1 VQPGR
6 LAVKDGGL
14 WTRWREFESLPGYQ
28 SFSLMGKS
36 YSRLINSL
44 LFVGDTTKRV
54 MGNQLLPRKYET
66 KVTLR
71 DGRTA
76 LLRPIKPEDE
86 PMWQEMFQSFSEESI
101 RYRFF
106 QVIKATPQMRRRYCN
121 IDYNKEIAIVAELN
135 EEGKKRILG
144 VFRLILEPNLKTG
157 EIAFII
163 TDQWQ
168 NLGLGSAMMHHMIKI
183 CKEKQLESIYGI
195 LLKNNIKGV
204 KFMKNMG
211 FTIQQLDEETVKAT
225 LNFTE
230 EQKR

>member
-1 VQPGR
+1 MLFR
-6 LAVKDGGL
+6 MKA
-14 WTRWREFESLPGYQ
+14 
-28 SFSLMGKS
+28 
-36 YSRLINSL
+36 NSL
-44 LFVGDTTKRV
+44 LFVNSTAKRAL
-54 MGNQLLPRKYET
+54 GKELLPKKYET
-66 KVTLR
+66 KVELR

-121 IDYNKEIAIVAELN
+121 IDYNKEIAIVAELS

-168 NLGLGSAMMHHMIKI
+168 NLGLGSAMMRHMIKI
-183 CKEKQLESIYGI
+183 CKDKKLESIYGF
-195 LLKNNIKGV
+195 LLKNNVKGMR
-204 KFMKNMG
+204 FMKNMW
-211 FTIQQLDEETVKAT
+211 FAIQQLDEETVKAT
-225 LNFTE
+225 LNFNE
-230 EQKR
+230 EQKNKKKNAGLIVFRR